1 MFRMKKLFAFIIFFS
16 ICGTCFA
23 ADTITAEIESNNI
36 KSYCINNQGYSYFNC
51 FVKYAAP
58 TPEYWFRIN
67 LKFRDRLLPT
77 INIVID
83 DKKYMLNAVEEYK
96 KRHLKAGTGTEIDGN
111 YNQEDFDC
119 YIIPDDVV
127 EKLKTCKS
135 AYLILDSLHRYNMK
149 LNFSTKFISNM
160 KVVINSDN

>member
-1 MFRMKKLFAFIIFFS
+1 MKKLFAFIIFFS

-58 TPEYWFRIN
+58 TREYWFRIN

-83 DKKYMLNAVEEYK
+83 DKKYVLNAVEEYK

-119 YIIPDDVV
+119 YIIPDNVDFIFGHPMAGQ
-127 EKLKTCKS
+127 ESKGIDHASAKCYKGANYLYGRNKTNK
-135 AYLILDSLHRYNMK
+135 YQ
-149 LNFSTKFISNM
+149 
-160 KVVINSDN
+160 